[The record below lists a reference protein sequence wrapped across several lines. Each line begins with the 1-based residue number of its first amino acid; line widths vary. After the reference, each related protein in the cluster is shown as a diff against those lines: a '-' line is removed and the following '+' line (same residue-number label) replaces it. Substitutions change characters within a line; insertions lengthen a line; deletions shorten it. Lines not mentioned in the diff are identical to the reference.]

1 MINMLYACS
10 ILYKCKLPF
19 IMAINK
25 IDVVNNKYA
34 LEWMNDFETFQAAL
48 GNETIYASDLA
59 QSMSLALDEF
69 YSQVILISVC
79 LE

>member
-1 MINMLYACS
+1 M
-10 ILYKCKLPF
+10 
-19 IMAINK
+19 
-25 IDVVNNKYA
+25 NN
-34 LEWMNDFETFQAAL
+34 FEAFQAAL